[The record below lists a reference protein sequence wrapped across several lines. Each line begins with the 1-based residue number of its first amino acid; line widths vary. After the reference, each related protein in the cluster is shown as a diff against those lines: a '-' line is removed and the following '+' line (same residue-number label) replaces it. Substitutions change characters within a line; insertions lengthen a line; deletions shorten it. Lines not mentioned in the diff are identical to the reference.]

1 MPFLS
6 STRRHTARTHFV
18 AFLLAIGLGTL
29 VEPAHAQLSSGC
41 TGIDGEND
49 TGKNAFYQ
57 MQINNA
63 NYVWNSGETIRATW
77 TNPTTD
83 PTTAYL
89 KAGASAAPGV
99 AASVAQT
106 TSAALTGTDAT
117 VLSLT
122 LSADRT
128 YVRTDLDAGNG
139 NYAIECGLLQTI
151 TFNQPAEQTLGSDVN
166 LTATAS
172 SGLAVSFTSNTPAIC
187 TVAGATVTPQ
197 SSGTCTITSTQAGN
211 ATYYAAA
218 DVARSFAIRG
228 TQTITFDQPADL
240 TLGNNVDL
248 TASASSGLAVSF
260 TSSTGAVCTVA
271 GNTVTSQSAGTCT
284 ITASQAGDANFLAA
298 ADVARSFAIRGT
310 QTITFDQPA
319 DLTLGNNVDLTASA
333 SSGLAVSFTS
343 STGAVC
349 TVAGNTVT
357 SQSAGTCTITASQA
371 GDANFL
377 AAADVARSFAIRGTQ
392 TITFD
397 QPTDLTLGN
406 NVDLTASASSGLAVS
421 FTSSTGAVCT
431 VAGNTVTSQ
440 SAGTCTIT
448 ASQAGNANFLA
459 AADVARSFAIR
470 GTQTITFD
478 QPTDLTL
485 GNNVDLTASASS
497 GLAVSFTSSTGAVCT
512 VAGNT
517 VTSQSAGTCTITA
530 SQAGNANFLAA
541 ADVARSFAIR
551 GTQTITFDQP
561 TDLTLGNNVDL
572 TASASS
578 GLAVSF
584 TSSTGAVC
592 TVAGNTVTSQSA
604 GTCTITAS
612 QAGGANFLAAADV
625 ARSFAIRGTQT
636 ITFDQ
641 PADLTLGNNVDLTA
655 SASSG
660 LAVSFTS
667 STGAVCTVA
676 GNTVTSQSAGTCT
689 ITASQAGGGNFLAA
703 ADVARSF
710 AIRGTQTITFDQPT
724 DLTLGNNVDLTAS
737 ASSGLA
743 VSFTSSTGAVCTV
756 AGNTVTSQSAGTCT
770 ITASQAGGGNFLA
783 AADVARSFAIRG
795 TQTITFDQP
804 ADLTLGN
811 NVDLTATASSGLAVS
826 FTSSTGAVCTVAG
839 NTVTSQSAGT
849 CTITASQAGGGNF
862 LAAADVARSFA
873 INGTQTITF
882 DQPADLTLGN
892 NVDLTATASSGL
904 AVSYTSSTTDVCT
917 VSGNTVTSQSAGTCT
932 ITASQ
937 AGGGNFLAA
946 ADVARSFAINGTQTI
961 TFDQPADLTLGN
973 NVDLTA
979 TASSGLAVSYTSS
992 TAGGLHGSR

>member
-211 ATYYAAA
+211 ATYYAAS

-284 ITASQAGDANFLAA
+284 ITASQAGNANFLAA
-298 ADVARSFAIRGT
+298 ADVARSFAIIGT

-319 DLTLGNNVDLTASA
+319 
-333 SSGLAVSFTS
+333 
-343 STGAVC
+343 
-349 TVAGNTVT
+349 
-357 SQSAGTCTITASQA
+357 
-371 GDANFL
+371 
-377 AAADVARSFAIRGTQ
+377 
-392 TITFD
+392 
-397 QPTDLTLGN
+397 DLTLGN

-459 AADVARSFAIR
+459 AADVARSFAIKNPAPPPPTDSD
-470 GTQTITFD
+470 GDGITFNSDNCPLISNTD
-478 QPTDLTL
+478 QLDTD
-485 GNNVDLTASASS
+485 GD
-497 GLAVSFTSSTGAVCT
+497 GIGDVC
-512 VAGNT
+512 
-517 VTSQSAGTCTITA
+517 
-530 SQAGNANFLAA
+530 
-541 ADVARSFAIR
+541 D
-551 GTQTITFDQP
+551 
-561 TDLTLGNNVDL
+561 
-572 TASASS
+572 
-578 GLAVSF
+578 
-584 TSSTGAVC
+584 
-592 TVAGNTVTSQSA
+592 
-604 GTCTITAS
+604 
-612 QAGGANFLAAADV
+612 
-625 ARSFAIRGTQT
+625 
-636 ITFDQ
+636 
-641 PADLTLGNNVDLTA
+641 ADLDGDGITNISDNCPLESNTEQLDTDGDGLGDACSPISVNTLPPITLFSLIGTLMIYGLRRIGQQGNKRE
-655 SASSG
+655 SAKG
-660 LAVSFTS
+660 
-667 STGAVCTVA
+667 
-676 GNTVTSQSAGTCT
+676 
-689 ITASQAGGGNFLAA
+689 
-703 ADVARSF
+703 
-710 AIRGTQTITFDQPT
+710 
-724 DLTLGNNVDLTAS
+724 
-737 ASSGLA
+737 
-743 VSFTSSTGAVCTV
+743 
-756 AGNTVTSQSAGTCT
+756 
-770 ITASQAGGGNFLA
+770 
-783 AADVARSFAIRG
+783 
-795 TQTITFDQP
+795 
-804 ADLTLGN
+804 
-811 NVDLTATASSGLAVS
+811 
-826 FTSSTGAVCTVAG
+826 
-839 NTVTSQSAGT
+839 
-849 CTITASQAGGGNF
+849 
-862 LAAADVARSFA
+862 
-873 INGTQTITF
+873 
-882 DQPADLTLGN
+882 
-892 NVDLTATASSGL
+892 
-904 AVSYTSSTTDVCT
+904 
-917 VSGNTVTSQSAGTCT
+917 
-932 ITASQ
+932 
-937 AGGGNFLAA
+937 
-946 ADVARSFAINGTQTI
+946 
-961 TFDQPADLTLGN
+961 
-973 NVDLTA
+973 
-979 TASSGLAVSYTSS
+979 
-992 TAGGLHGSR
+992 